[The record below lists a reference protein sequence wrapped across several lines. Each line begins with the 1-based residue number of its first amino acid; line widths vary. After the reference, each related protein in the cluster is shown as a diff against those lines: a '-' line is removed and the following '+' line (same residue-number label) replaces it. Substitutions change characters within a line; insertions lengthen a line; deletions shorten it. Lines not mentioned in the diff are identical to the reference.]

1 MPGIKFLIG
10 LLGIFMAVSEFT
22 VDASPLNIPNLS
34 TMTKSKRDLLL
45 ARRRVEGSRHSLFSR
60 SPTHGK
66 GNLLNKLLDV
76 GLQGPPPLG
85 GKEGK
90 IGKEGKGGGLLG
102 EILGLVP
109 GKEGVGPPE
118 LLGGPPPPPDLLGG
132 PPPPPELLGGAAPPP
147 PGGKEAG
154 KAGLPPPPP
163 PEALARNT
171 TQRAEAGRGGPPEVS
186 SGRGAEAAKLSGVKL
201 GEANPGLTAKGKEGK
216 AGKADLIPEVSSG
229 QLEVSSGRGAE
240 AAKLSGVKLGE
251 ANPGQASKG
260 KEGKAGK
267 EDPVPEVS
275 SGQLEVSSGRGAE
288 AAKLSGVKLGEVN
301 PGPTTRGKEGKAG
314 KEDPVPEVSSGQL
327 EVSSGRGAEAAK
339 LSGAKL
345 GEVNPG
351 PTPRGKEGKAGKEDP
366 IPEGSRAQSLIA
378 GEEGAIGLPGNL
390 GKAGKAGKG
399 EGGGTRLVRDAAITL
414 AQASKLIDNS
424 MQLMQ
429 SSSINATDLKS
440 AAEQGAKIANGEDFL
455 REVLASASKDP
466 AAAQKSL
473 GIIRDNAQLVT
484 QGFDDIAKNSED
496 KAKVKEGL
504 EKMGAARKQVI
515 LANTELIQDVSRD
528 SRGTRGG
535 AEQRQ
540 LNKAVK
546 TTEKPAENKA
556 NEATQK
562 KSAEEAQKN
571 LALQS
576 KAVDDQLAIIAKQDS
591 GAAEIATAAQKALE
605 QESAQHFHREVLA
618 SVANNPA
625 AAMQALGNV
634 RDHEFN
640 QVVAGLRSIAANSQ
654 NSEAVKNAMSVVTQ
668 GRKFIVAANQKLIE
682 LSGGSAAEA
691 NVKDNKAADEK
702 SAKVAEKKEDKV
714 SKEKDNQE
722 AKLNQEQVATQEKKE
737 NKEEVNKNGNE
748 AEKKKKEEE
757 QVEKKKK
764 DEEEGKKKKE
774 EEQEEKK
781 KKQEEE
787 GKKRTEEEE
796 AKVKEE
802 EDGQKKA
809 ENKDA
814 EGKADEKQEKAKK
827 TTQEQQSKEQDAKK
841 EEGVSKEDA
850 VKEETVAAR
859 TKNIN
864 EEAAV
869 EAEAKTVQV

>member
-10 LLGIFMAVSEFT
+10 LLGTFMAVSEFT

-240 AAKLSGVKLGE
+240 AAKLSG
-251 ANPGQASKG
+251 
-260 KEGKAGK
+260 
-267 EDPVPEVS
+267 
-275 SGQLEVSSGRGAE
+275 
-288 AAKLSGVKLGEVN
+288 
-301 PGPTTRGKEGKAG
+301 
-314 KEDPVPEVSSGQL
+314 
-327 EVSSGRGAEAAK
+327 
-339 LSGAKL
+339 AKL

-378 GEEGAIGLPGNL
+378 GEEGAIGLPGNP

-722 AKLNQEQVATQEKKE
+722 AKLNQEQVTTQEKKE

-802 EDGQKKA
+802 EKKG
-809 ENKDA
+809 EKKE
-814 EGKADEKQEKAKK
+814 EGKADEKQEKEKK
-827 TTQEQQSKEQDAKK
+827 AAQEQQSKEQDAKK